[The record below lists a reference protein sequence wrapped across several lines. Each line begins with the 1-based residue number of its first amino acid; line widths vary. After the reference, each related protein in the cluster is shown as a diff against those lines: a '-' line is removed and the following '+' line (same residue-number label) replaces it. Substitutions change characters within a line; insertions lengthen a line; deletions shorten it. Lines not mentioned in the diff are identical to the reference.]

1 MEEKYKQAHACY
13 ERMRSS
19 YFEFMHND
27 KIDSCIDEFAEAAFM
42 LMSLDLEN
50 PFPDETDMN
59 AAKTPDQGNVITAVK
74 EDEQ

>member
-13 ERMRSS
+13 ERMRVD
-19 YFEFMHND
+19 YFEFMNNN
-27 KIDSCIDEFAEAAFM
+27 KINSFIDDFAEAAFM

-59 AAKTPDQGNVITAVK
+59 AAKTPEQGKVITAVK
-74 EDEQ
+74 ENKQ